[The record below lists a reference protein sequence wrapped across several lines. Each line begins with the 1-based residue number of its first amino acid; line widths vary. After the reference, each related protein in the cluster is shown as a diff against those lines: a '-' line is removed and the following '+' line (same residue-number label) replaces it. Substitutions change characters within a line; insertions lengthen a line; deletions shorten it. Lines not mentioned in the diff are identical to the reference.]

1 MKSTKEIEKIAKK
14 IIKGSKKKFFAEL
27 TAEEK
32 AELKKTLIRMRSV
45 PTYTSKDI
53 KSMANKVVSGGEIN
67 TSLPKDVR
75 DAVLL
80 TAEAIKYLAG
90 IVNKDGNGNVEIG
103 KSVFISERLRPGY
116 IGAEIAS
123 VHGVLLQ
130 TERGKP
136 YGTAVAVPTDDS
148 VCIGYSFIDE
158 RDLKYATP
166 IVGLYIA
173 YKRAIEGRDNGK
185 KGFENPVVLPDGTK
199 HNLDANTKAQLTH
212 FEKRALAYFHPD
224 VYSYSRG
231 QEGKKVV
238 YDNYDKIHQ
247 RQIAILGEEKVK
259 KNAPKPSKKVTSKK
273 TTTKKTKKDKAK

>member
-1 MKSTKEIEKIAKK
+1 MKSTKEFEKIAKK
-14 IIKGSKKKFFAEL
+14 IIKGSKRKYFAEL
-27 TAEEK
+27 DFAERV
-32 AELKKTLIRMRSV
+32 ELKKVLIKMRSV
-45 PTYTSKDI
+45 KTYTAKDV
-53 KSMANKVVSGGEIN
+53 KEMANAVIAGQPLDLN
-67 TSLPKDVR
+67 LPKEVK

-80 TAEAIKYLAG
+80 TADAIRYMAG

-103 KSVFISERLRPGY
+103 KSNFVSERLRPGY
-116 IGAEIAS
+116 IGAEIS
-123 VHGVLLQ
+123 CDKGIFLQ

-136 YGTAVAVPTDDS
+136 YGTIVAVPTEDN

-185 KGFENPVVLPDGTK
+185 VGYESPVILSDGSK
-199 HNLDANTKAQLTH
+199 HNLDGNTKAQLNH

-238 YDNYDKIHQ
+238 YENYDKIHS

-259 KNAPKPSKKVTSKK
+259 KMAAKKPLASAKKTKTSKK
-273 TTTKKTKKDKAK
+273 AKKSE